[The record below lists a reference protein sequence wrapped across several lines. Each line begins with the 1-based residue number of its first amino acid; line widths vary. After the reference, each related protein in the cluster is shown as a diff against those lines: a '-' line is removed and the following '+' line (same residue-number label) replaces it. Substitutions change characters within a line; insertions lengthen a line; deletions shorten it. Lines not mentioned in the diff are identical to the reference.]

1 MESGLESIAK
11 HATQINDEIENIG
24 ARRLCTL
31 LEKILEE
38 VSFTADEIKGKT
50 IIIDSK
56 FVEKSL
62 SSINIAE
69 DLSKFIL

>member
-1 MESGLESIAK
+1 MKNSKIAFK
-11 HATQINDEIENIG
+11 LYNEVENIG
-24 ARRLCTL
+24 ARRLHTL